1 MALDRDA
8 PRWPELLI
16 AKGHSGLVSTA
27 EITGFV
33 VSFAAYV
40 LLIPKLGILGAAYGS
55 LLGYGAC
62 LVFALITTVVAK
74 DR

>member
-1 MALDRDA
+1 
-8 PRWPELLI
+8 
-16 AKGHSGLVSTA
+16 
-27 EITGFV
+27 V